1 MYNSIVISC
10 YKIPVIVINCLPD
23 LVNPLE
29 VLEKYAKYSG
39 FNLENLTYS
48 YVANLSFEELKYEFE
63 RQS

>member
-1 MYNSIVISC
+1 MWSLVKVNN
-10 YKIPVIVINCLPD
+10 PAPD

-48 YVANLSFEELKYEFE
+48 YVANLNFKEINNEEGKISSFN
-63 RQS
+63 

>member
-10 YKIPVIVINCLPD
+10 YKIPVIVINGLPD
-23 LVNPLE
+23 LINPLE